1 LCQREKLFFIKN
13 SKFKFMENINKELI
27 LKAIAASDYVLI
39 ATHRKLCLPII
50 NRIYKKMI
58 NGIKF
63 DDIKVCDSLIIDG
76 HHRYVSSLLANIK
89 LDEAKSSKTN
99 ATIEYDWKE
108 VEFVEEEWDTE
119 DKSTRLNE
127 LDAEFNNMPIEK
139 IIELTK

>member
-1 LCQREKLFFIKN
+1 MKE
-13 SKFKFMENINKELI
+13 INKEQI
-27 LKAIAASDYVLI
+27 LNAIATSDNVLI

-63 DDIKVCDSLIIDG
+63 DDIKVCETLIIDG

-89 LDEAKSSKTN
+89 LDEAKSSKTS
-99 ATIEYDWKE
+99 ATIEYDWTE
-108 VEFVEEEWDTE
+108 VELVEEEWDTE
-119 DKSTRLNE
+119 DKITRLNE
-127 LDAEFNNMPIEK
+127 LDAEFNNMSIEK

>member
-1 LCQREKLFFIKN
+1 
-13 SKFKFMENINKELI
+13 MENVNKEVI
-27 LKAIAASDYVLI
+27 LNAIKDSDYILI
-39 ATHRKLCLPII
+39 TTHRKLCLPII

-63 DDIKVCDSLIIDG
+63 DDIKVCDRLIIDG
-76 HHRYVSSLLANIK
+76 HHRYVSSLLANMK

-119 DKSTRLNE
+119 DKITRLNE
-127 LDAEFNNMPIEK
+127 LDAEFNNIPIEK

>member
-1 LCQREKLFFIKN
+1 MDFT
-13 SKFKFMENINKELI
+13 NKEQI
-27 LKAIAASDYVLI
+27 LNAIATSDYVLI

-63 DDIKVCDSLIIDG
+63 DDIKVCETLIIDG

-89 LDEAKSSKTN
+89 LDEAKSSKTS
-99 ATIEYDWKE
+99 ATIEYDWTE

-119 DKSTRLNE
+119 DKITRLNE
-127 LDAEFNNMPIEK
+127 LDAEFNNMSIEK